1 MRMKVVGLDRVCV
14 GVLKV
19 TLANR
24 GHKAFENKFYL
35 YVPTDEVGLWPYGSE
50 VDILIGPALAYPVY
64 PEEGE
69 LAPMEHAGES
79 TAEEGE
85 RD

>member
-24 GHKAFENKFYL
+24 GHKAFENKLYL

-50 VDILIGPALAYPVY
+50 IDVTVAPATSEPAT
-64 PEEGE
+64 E
-69 LAPMEHAGES
+69 LVPMEHAGES

>member
-19 TLANR
+19 SLANR

-50 VDILIGPALAYPVY
+50 VHVLVAQGISERMP
-64 PEEGE
+64 E

-79 TAEEGE
+79 TAEEEGE